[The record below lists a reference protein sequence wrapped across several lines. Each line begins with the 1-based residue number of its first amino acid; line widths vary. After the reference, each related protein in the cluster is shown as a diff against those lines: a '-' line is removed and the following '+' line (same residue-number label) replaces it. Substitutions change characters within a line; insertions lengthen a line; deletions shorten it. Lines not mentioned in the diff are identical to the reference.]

1 MRGMSN
7 LNELVLLTQQHP
19 TWLLLVMFW
28 SLLWKGLALW
38 HSAQR
43 RQPLWFLAIL
53 VVNLFGVL
61 EMVYL
66 FAVAKKSPSALFSS
80 DN

>member
-1 MRGMSN
+1 MSN
-7 LNELVLLTQQHP
+7 LNDLVLLTQQHP
-19 TWLLLVMFW
+19 TWLLFVMLW
-28 SLLWKGLALW
+28 SLLWKGLGLW

-61 EMVYL
+61 EMIYL
-66 FAVAKKSPSALFSS
+66 FVVAKKLPSALFSS